1 MESAKDL
8 KGNTIQIGMDVEM
21 PEPKEDKSESWLLG
35 GWAMYVEDILHNGVI
50 LGSDSEGDFHQVEGN
65 RVEIYEE
72 QKLSHE
78 EEERLKKLVG

>member
-1 MESAKDL
+1 
-8 KGNTIQIGMDVEM
+8 
-21 PEPKEDKSESWLLG
+21 
-35 GWAMYVEDILHNGVI
+35 MYVEDILPNGVI